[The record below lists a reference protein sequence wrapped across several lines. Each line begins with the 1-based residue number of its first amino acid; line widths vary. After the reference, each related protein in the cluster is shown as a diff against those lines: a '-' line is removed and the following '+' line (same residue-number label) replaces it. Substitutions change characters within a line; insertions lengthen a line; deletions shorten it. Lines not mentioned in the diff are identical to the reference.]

1 MMDILALALIFGGLL
16 LALINFAIR
25 LGLRAPRLVDPATPA
40 DHGLAFS
47 EVRIGTQRGRRLRA
61 WWIPPAG
68 KRPPGS
74 PGSPAPALVILH
86 GWGSNAA
93 NMLPL
98 APALHRAGYGLLLI
112 EARNHG
118 ASDSDTFSSL
128 PRFAEDMESALDWLR
143 QRADVD
149 GRRIGLIGHSVGAAA
164 ALLLASRRDEVAAV
178 ISIAAFAHPETIM
191 RRLLASWRVPFI
203 PFGWYV
209 LRYVQHVIGHLFA
222 DIAAQHTIGKVGC
235 PVLLVHG
242 LDDETV
248 PADEARLIHAGRRDD
263 STQLLLIAGS
273 HDAYAEL
280 DQGIDAALAFLAT
293 AMPPNRAGA
302 ASEPH
307 F

>member
-1 MMDILALALIFGGLL
+1 MIETLALALIVGGLL
-16 LALINFAIR
+16 LALLNLAIR
-25 LGLRAPRLVDPATPA
+25 LSLRAPRVLDAATPA
-40 DHGLAFS
+40 DRGLAFT
-47 EVRIGTQRGRRLRA
+47 EVRIATRRGRQLRA
-61 WWIPPAG
+61 WWIPPSAQT
-68 KRPPGS
+68 S
-74 PGSPAPALVILH
+74 TEPAPALVVLH

-98 APALHRAGYGLLLI
+98 APPLQRAGYGLLLI

-128 PRFAEDMESALDWLR
+128 PRFAEDMESAFDWLR

-149 GRRIGLIGHSVGAAA
+149 ASRIGLIGHSVGAAA
-164 ALLLASRRDEVAAV
+164 ALLFASRREEVAAV
-178 ISIAAFAHPETIM
+178 ISIAAFAHPETVM
-191 RRLLASWRVPFI
+191 RRLLASWRVPFL

-209 LRYVQHVIGHLFA
+209 LHYVQQVIGHRFA
-222 DIAAQHTIGKVGC
+222 DIAAQHTIGKLRC

-280 DQGIDAALAFLAT
+280 DQGIDAALAFLAA

-302 ASEPH
+302 ASAAH
-307 F
+307 C